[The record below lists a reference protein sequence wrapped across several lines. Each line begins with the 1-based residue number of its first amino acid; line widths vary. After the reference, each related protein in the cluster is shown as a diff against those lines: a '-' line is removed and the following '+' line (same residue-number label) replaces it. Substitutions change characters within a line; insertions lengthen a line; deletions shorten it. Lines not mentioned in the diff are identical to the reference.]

1 MILPDINEH
10 ERLVLRCY
18 LKNIVTVSSLSER
31 LTKIINRLKERDIKK
46 LAFS

>member
-31 LTKIINRLKERDIKK
+31 LTKIINRLKERGIKK